1 MSAERP
7 DEQELRDA
15 QLSKLYRESGAPEPS
30 TAIDQAILAAARRE
44 VHAGPR
50 PLGRW
55 VRQWR
60 VPVSIAAMIVV
71 SATLVMVVVEEGG
84 DRLDES
90 PPLASAPA
98 RKESSPTPQTAPAKD
113 PTSGP
118 AAAMPDERVQ
128 QLRDAPSHS
137 STHAESDSAAA
148 RQMLKSPPKSE
159 LAAEGRAPAES
170 PRAQPAPPPATLAR
184 PFPATPPAP
193 EPAPRAEAEDRAA
206 PRPESAAPRAAEVPP
221 RDAPAGRIDEGLQA
235 GRARADDAGTGTGR
249 LGVRGFTDA
258 PLAGGQQAAP
268 SQDAIGSKAPSEPQK
283 AKGPDT
289 HAQERADPAA
299 AATAPAPAAKRAP
312 APKPKAESRGTV
324 LARDLADQPP
334 EKWLERVE
342 QLRREDRRSDADH
355 LMVEFRRRFPDHPAA
370 HRPP

>member
-30 TAIDQAILAAARRE
+30 AEIDQAILAAARRE
-44 VHAGPR
+44 VHAEPR
-50 PLGRW
+50 RLGHW
-55 VRQWR
+55 MRQWR
-60 VPVSIAAMIVV
+60 VPVSIAATIVV
-71 SATLVMVVVEEGG
+71 SATLVMLVVDEGG
-84 DRLDES
+84 HRLE
-90 PPLASAPA
+90 
-98 RKESSPTPQTAPAKD
+98 ESSPVAPAPAPKESPAPQTAPTKD
-113 PTSGP
+113 LRPPS
-118 AAAMPDERVQ
+118 AAMPERKAEA
-128 QLRDAPSHS
+128 RGDAPKPP

-148 RQMLKSPPKSE
+148 RQLLKSPPKSE
-159 LAAEGRAPAES
+159 LAAEGRAPVES

-193 EPAPRAEAEDRAA
+193 EPATRAEAEDRAA
-206 PRPESAAPRAAEVPP
+206 PQPESAAPRVAEAPP

-235 GRARADDAGTGTGR
+235 DERARADDAGTGTAR

-268 SQDAIGSKAPSEPQK
+268 SQDEIGSKAPSEPQK
-283 AKGPDT
+283 AKGPAT
-289 HAQERADPAA
+289 RAQERADPAA
-299 AATAPAPAAKRAP
+299 ATAPTPAAKRAP
-312 APKPKAESRGTV
+312 APKPKAESRGAL

-370 HRPP
+370 HRAP